1 MRRLCGIIALAAVLA
16 ACGRGSQPVTVHPV
30 DAPPQRLSEWG
41 VIFANGGALELN
53 DGVVPYDLNTPLF
66 SDYALK
72 LRTVW
77 VPPGER
83 AQYATGKVLDFPAG
97 TIISKTFHYE
107 KSARPSSGPLIVK
120 GEDRESPPG
129 PDGRLDLDTN
139 VLIETRLL
147 VRYEAG
153 WTALPYVWNDEQTDA
168 YLEIAG
174 DVRDIGLIKGDETLN
189 ITYVV
194 PDANQC
200 AGCHVT
206 NHTTRELQPIGPKPW
221 QLNRSY
227 EWWGNDVTQLQNWTD
242 AGLLAG
248 FTGDAP
254 QGVSWTDPGNATLEQ
269 RARAYLDANC
279 AHCHNPAGAADTSAL
294 HLNIDA
300 PLDRLYG
307 ICKTPVAVGRG
318 SGDRPVDIFPGRPQ
332 DSILVFRMED
342 SDPAIAMPELGRSA
356 VHTEGVQV
364 VSDWIASMNGDC
376 QTLSNT
382 AREATR

>member
-1 MRRLCGIIALAAVLA
+1 MRRLCGIIVLTAALV
-16 ACGRGSQPVTVHPV
+16 ACGRPSQPVTLHAA

-41 VIFANGGALELN
+41 VILADGNVLELN
-53 DGVVPYDLNTPLF
+53 EGVVPYDLNTPLF

-77 VPPGER
+77 IPPGER
-83 AQYATGKVLDFPAG
+83 AQYAAGKVLEFPEG

-107 KSARPSSGPLIVK
+107 KSGRQAERLLTVK
-120 GEDRESPPG
+120 GEDRESSLGPG
-129 PDGRLDLDTN
+129 AALDLDIN

-147 VRYEAG
+147 VRHEAG
-153 WTALPYVWNDEQTDA
+153 WTALPYVWNEEQTDA

-174 DVRDIGLIKGDETLN
+174 DVRQIGLVRDHETLN

-194 PDANQC
+194 PDTNQC

-206 NHTTRELQPIGPKPW
+206 DHTSRRMQPIGPKPW
-221 QLNRSY
+221 QLNRTY
-227 EWWGNDVTQLQNWTD
+227 EWWGNEVAQLQNWAD

-248 FTGDAP
+248 FAGEAP
-254 QGVSWTDPGNATLEQ
+254 QGVRWTDPGNATLEQ
-269 RARAYLDANC
+269 RARAYLDVNC

-342 SDPAIAMPELGRSA
+342 TDPAIAMPELGRSA
-356 VHTEGVQV
+356 VHAEGVRV

-376 QTLSNT
+376 RSLSNT
-382 AREATR
+382 ARETTL